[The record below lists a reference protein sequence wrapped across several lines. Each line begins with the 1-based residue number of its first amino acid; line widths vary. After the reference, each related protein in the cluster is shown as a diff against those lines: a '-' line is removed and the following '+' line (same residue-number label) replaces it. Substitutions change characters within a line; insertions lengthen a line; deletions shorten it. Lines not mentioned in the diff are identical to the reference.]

1 MPRTPSN
8 VILPLLLGGACAAM
22 ADVPSISWQQA
33 GGAFQRDSFL
43 TQIVGQGFETP
54 MMGSDADSIQSG
66 FLAHPLLVNGGP
78 FVVSS
83 LSDRQEVSGFAST
96 IIKLDTVFA
105 DFEGDP
111 LNYTVKVNGN
121 ALAANVKGSTLN
133 LAGQAG
139 ADGTVQVVV
148 TATDGT
154 FSVADTFAVDVQK
167 ASAIARPTRPAS
179 TLLGASVK
187 RPMANL
193 AMGSGKGTVAL
204 GGCSGES
211 CLSVD
216 LQLPGEAAI
225 SVSIFDNLGNPVVSL
240 TEQVDAAKL
249 RLLPQTTDRRRLC
262 SIAWNLRSS
271 TGQAVGTGVYLW
283 KIQVITAD
291 GQKLETIRHLG
302 VKAP

>member
-1 MPRTPSN
+1 MLRTPTN
-8 VILPLLLGGACAAM
+8 AILPLLLGGACAAM
-22 ADVPSISWQQA
+22 ADVPSIAWQQA

-43 TQIVGQGFETP
+43 TQIAGQGFETP

-96 IIKLDTVFA
+96 TIKLDTVFA

-148 TATDGT
+148 IATDGT
-154 FSVADTFAVDVQK
+154 FSVSDTFAVDVQK

-216 LQLPGEAAI
+216 LQLPGEATI

-283 KIQVITAD
+283 NCLLYTSPSPRD
-291 GQKLETIRHLG
+291 
-302 VKAP
+302 

>member
-1 MPRTPSN
+1 
-8 VILPLLLGGACAAM
+8 
-22 ADVPSISWQQA
+22 
-33 GGAFQRDSFL
+33 
-43 TQIVGQGFETP
+43 
-54 MMGSDADSIQSG
+54 
-66 FLAHPLLVNGGP
+66 
-78 FVVSS
+78 
-83 LSDRQEVSGFAST
+83 
-96 IIKLDTVFA
+96 
-105 DFEGDP
+105 
-111 LNYTVKVNGN
+111 
-121 ALAANVKGSTLN
+121 
-133 LAGQAG
+133 
-139 ADGTVQVVV
+139 
-148 TATDGT
+148 
-154 FSVADTFAVDVQK
+154 
-167 ASAIARPTRPAS
+167 
-179 TLLGASVK
+179 
-187 RPMANL
+187 MANL

-216 LQLPGEAAI
+216 LQLPGEATI